1 MPLNKDQ
8 AYDGVAMME
17 VLEQDRHLKP
27 YLPIIRESPVYP
39 IIYDSTRQVLS
50 MPPVINSEHT
60 KITLDTTNVF
70 IDTTATDQTK
80 LDIVINMI
88 VTMFS
93 QYCAEPFTVEP
104 VKVVYEHDGQELL
117 TPDLSPREMPASSE
131 YINSVTDFNL
141 PSERI
146 CELLERMGNAA
157 SPTSK
162 PNDILVK
169 LQPTRPDILH
179 PCDLVEDAAIAYGFD
194 NLKKTFPTTM
204 TVAQPFPINK
214 LSDLVRRECAM
225 SGWIEA
231 LPLILVR
238 RLCDTCHFDKQ
249 LTCP

>member
-8 AYDGVAMME
+8 AYDGHTMME
-17 VLEQDRHLKP
+17 VLEGDRHLKP
-27 YLPIIRESPVYP
+27 YLPIIRDSPVYP

-50 MPPVINSEHT
+50 MPPVINSDHT
-60 KITLDTTNVF
+60 KISLDTTNVF

-93 QYCAEPFTVEP
+93 AYCSEPFTVEP
-104 VKVVYEHDGQELL
+104 VKVVYESSGNSVL
-117 TPDLSPREMPASSE
+117 TPDLSPRDMPVASK

-141 PSERI
+141 SPDQI
-146 CELLERMGNAA
+146 CKLFERMGNAA
-157 SPTSK
+157 TPVSPDSNEK
-162 PNDILVK
+162 DILVR

-194 NLKKTFPTTM
+194 NLKKSFPTTM

-225 SGWIEA
+225 SGFVEA
-231 LPLILVR
+231 LPLILVS
-238 RLCDTCHFDKQ
+238 RLLLLPKSLD
-249 LTCP
+249 LS